1 MNTTHTFELNRIKQN
16 NNDLFLS
23 IKVKFNKYSETVL
36 LLRFTSGDFIGR
48 HTLFCTEDKEVV
60 DYLIENNIIEIVK
73 TFLPEEKFVDKYT
86 THLIKLVHS
95 KKLEIL

>member
-1 MNTTHTFELNRIKQN
+1 MNTTHTFELNRLKQN
-16 NNDLFLS
+16 NNELFLS
-23 IKVKFNKYSETVL
+23 INVKFNYSVTVL
-36 LLRFTSGDFIGR
+36 LLKFTSGEFIGS
-48 HTLFCTEDKEVV
+48 HTLFCTEDKEII
-60 DYLIENNIIEIVK
+60 DYLINNNVIEIVK